1 MSNHT
6 QIKKTSHRACE
17 LLTLLFTSLFML
29 SLCAWLH
36 AATSLIRPG
45 ATWMDDRG
53 QAIDAHGG
61 SVIQWHG
68 MYFWFG
74 EARALDQGSD
84 KRHINCYAST
94 DLIHWSF
101 RRTVVELADP
111 ETLGKRWVLER
122 PKVFVS
128 AQTGKFV
135 LYAHLDDARYQA
147 ARVAQF
153 ACDNIDG
160 EYKYIRSFR
169 PLGKESRDI
178 GQFVDDDGSAYLI
191 FESRPSHGFYIAA
204 LSADA
209 MNIEREVSFL
219 PTPLEGGA
227 LVHDRGRYYV
237 VGSQLTG
244 WHPNRNLYAVADSL
258 AGPWSSFRDIAA
270 PEANTYGAQSSLLLK
285 IKGSKASSIIFMGD
299 IWKPQTLSQSSY
311 LWMPLD
317 IRGDDLY
324 LPVPRPWTIDLKSGK
339 TTLLPQESKI
349 R

>member
-1 MSNHT
+1 MSSHT
-6 QIKKTSHRACE
+6 QINKILHSACE
-17 LLTLLFTSLFML
+17 FLTLLFTSLFML
-29 SLCAWLH
+29 SSCTWLY

-45 ATWMDDRG
+45 ATWVDDRG

-84 KRHINCYAST
+84 KRHINCYASP
-94 DLIHWSF
+94 DLIHWLF

-128 AQTGKFV
+128 AQTEKFI
-135 LYAHLDDARYQA
+135 LYAHLDDARYRA

-153 ACDNIDG
+153 ASDNIDG

-219 PTPLEGGA
+219 PTPL
-227 LVHDRGRYYV
+227 
-237 VGSQLTG
+237 LTP
-244 WHPNRNLYAVADSL
+244 HPARHYK
-258 AGPWSSFRDIAA
+258 W
-270 PEANTYGAQSSLLLK
+270 
-285 IKGSKASSIIFMGD
+285 
-299 IWKPQTLSQSSY
+299 LSN
-311 LWMPLD
+311 
-317 IRGDDLY
+317 
-324 LPVPRPWTIDLKSGK
+324 
-339 TTLLPQESKI
+339 
-349 R
+349 